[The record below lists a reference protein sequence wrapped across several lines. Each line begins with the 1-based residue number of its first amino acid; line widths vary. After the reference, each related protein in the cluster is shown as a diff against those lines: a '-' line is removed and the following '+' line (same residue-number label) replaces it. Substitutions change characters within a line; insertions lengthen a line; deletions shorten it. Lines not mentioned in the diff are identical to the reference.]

1 MKSVK
6 STLLATPLALTIF
19 LGGCTQTGS
28 IDLAAFIT
36 QVQQAVTTACGVA
49 KIIVPTAKTIAD
61 LLAGGDPIVK
71 TVEGMVDLIVAS
83 VCPDT
88 PQGKLR
94 APRAPKAPSN
104 VKIEII
110 TIPGQ

>member
-1 MKSVK
+1 MRKLLLS
-6 STLLATPLALTIF
+6 STLSLGVL
-19 LGGCTQTGS
+19 LGGCTQTGTF
-28 IDLAAFIT
+28 DLANFIS
-36 QVQQAVTTACGVA
+36 QVQQAVTTACGAA

-61 LLAGGDPIVK
+61 LLAGDNPVVK
-71 TVEGMVDLIVAS
+71 TVEGMVDLIVGT

-88 PQGKLR
+88 PQGRLR
-94 APRAPKAPSN
+94 APRAPKAPSG